1 MGDGTWPSIP
11 LLACLGRA
19 GATRCILLQPWR
31 GELLREDHTSA
42 WQQSCSA
49 ICCCQREQERA
60 GGPRIRRGCGV
71 ASHRF
76 RELSV
81 RRSSTREPY
90 SHLSARRATAAL
102 SAPAAPRACSA
113 TRVMVEGATRRGRNA
128 QALAPR
134 PPAVRSRSLRGQQSA
149 RTADPVS
156 PPPGLELPP
165 CELCRLPDRARAL
178 RFASTLLVG
187 VPPLRPPSLLLP
199 FTPHALPSEHS
210 PSLALPHRLAATAS
224 PRARC
229 ALVLRKSRRLG
240 RLWRRASLTAAL
252 PSIAPVPTA
261 SPLRPDP

>member
-1 MGDGTWPSIP
+1 MGRGSAVAVASRAIVSVSLASGGARRESLIPISQHGEPVCTGGPTGVLCDACDGGGSH
-11 LLACLGRA
+11 
-19 GATRCILLQPWR
+19 ATRKKRP
-31 GELLREDHTSA
+31 G
-42 WQQSCSA
+42 
-49 ICCCQREQERA
+49 A
-60 GGPRIRRGCGV
+60 G
-71 ASHRF
+71 S
-76 RELSV
+76 
-81 RRSSTREPY
+81 EP
-90 SHLSARRATAAL
+90 SRCA
-102 SAPAAPRACSA
+102 
-113 TRVMVEGATRRGRNA
+113 
-128 QALAPR
+128 
-134 PPAVRSRSLRGQQSA
+134 AVRSRSLIRGQRSA

-199 FTPHALPSEHS
+199 FTPHALPSEH
-210 PSLALPHRLAATAS
+210 PLSLALPHRLAATAS